1 MIIPLSIE
9 QALLRLTVTD
19 GSGTF
24 DPSIN
29 KDASNILRFVKKHGK
44 EGQSYFQLSSVN
56 GKRWSVDI
64 CGDYIV
70 VNEVM

>member
-1 MIIPLSIE
+1 MIIPSSVE

-29 KDASNILRFVKKHGK
+29 KDASSVLRFVENHGK
-44 EGQSYFQLSSVN
+44 EGQNYFQLSSVN
-56 GKRWSVDI
+56 RKRWSVDLY
-64 CGDYIV
+64 GDYIV
-70 VNEVM
+70 VNEMT

>member
-1 MIIPLSIE
+1 MIIPSSVE

-29 KDASNILRFVKKHGK
+29 KDAKNVLRFVESHSK
-44 EGQSYFQLSSVN
+44 EGQTYFQLSSVN
-56 GKRWSVDI
+56 GKRWSVDL

-70 VNEVM
+70 INETM

>member
-1 MIIPLSIE
+1 MIIPKEIE
-9 QALLRLTVTD
+9 RALLRLTVTD

-29 KDASNILRFVKKHGK
+29 KDAKNVLRFVENYGK

-64 CGDYIV
+64 CGDYIAI
-70 VNEVM
+70 NETM

>member
-1 MIIPLSIE
+1 MIVPKEIE
-9 QALLRLTVTD
+9 KALLRLTVTD

-29 KDASNILRFVKKHGK
+29 KDAKDVLRYVENYGK
-44 EGQSYFQLSSVN
+44 EGQSYFQLSSIN

-70 VNEVM
+70 INETM

>member
-1 MIIPLSIE
+1 MIIPLSVE
-9 QALLRLTVTD
+9 QALLRLTVAD

-29 KDASNILRFVKKHGK
+29 KDAKDVLRFVENHGK
-44 EGQSYFQLSSVN
+44 EGQSYFQLSSIN
-56 GKRWSVDI
+56 GKRWSVDL

>member
-1 MIIPLSIE
+1 MIVPKEIE
-9 QALLRLTVTD
+9 KALLRLTVTD

-24 DPSIN
+24 DPSAN
-29 KDASNILRFVKKHGK
+29 RAASNVLRFVERNGQ

-56 GKRWSVDI
+56 GKRWSVDL

-70 VNEVM
+70 VNEIM